1 MNTTYIHYLA
11 LFVLNQEEIAPRI
24 LAGRDNIS
32 WSQYTPGAR
41 QPQGRG
47 ERSGLSA
54 GKVLILNPQHGRW
67 SEKAISQTSPFKV
80 CGRVCV
86 ANIPY
91 SAWEESDKFR

>member
-41 QPQGRG
+41 AATRQRREVWALRRKSFNFKSPAWSLVG
-47 ERSGLSA
+47 EGDFSN
-54 GKVLILNPQHGRW
+54 V
-67 SEKAISQTSPFKV
+67 TV
-80 CGRVCV
+80 
-86 ANIPY
+86 
-91 SAWEESDKFR
+91 